1 MSVWVVLPTYNEAE
15 NVERVVSAV
24 HDVLR
29 HSERGPFRILI
40 VDDASPDGTG
50 QIAGALAE
58 RHREIEVLHR
68 PGKEGLGPAY
78 IAGFDRALRGGADF
92 VIEMDADCSHDPMDL
107 PRLLAAAR
115 EGADVVL
122 GSRYVEGGE
131 TREWGIV
138 RRAISRAGC
147 AYARVMLGTDIR
159 DLTGGFKCFRAS
171 ALLALDPQTIRTH
184 GYGFQ
189 IEATYRALRLGLDVV
204 EIPIVFTDRQAGR
217 SKMSAK
223 IAFEAA
229 FQVIALLVTRPHSEQ
244 PERAPLGF

>member
-1 MSVWVVLPTYNEAE
+1 MSVWVVIPTYNEAE
-15 NVERVVSAV
+15 NVERIVSAV

-29 HSERGPFRILI
+29 TSERVPFRILI

-50 QIAGALAE
+50 EIADALAE
-58 RHREIEVLHR
+58 RNREVEVLHR
-68 PGKEGLGPAY
+68 AGKEGLGPAY

-92 VIEMDADCSHDPMDL
+92 VIEMDADLSHDPADL

-115 EGADVVL
+115 EGADIVL

-204 EIPIVFTDRQAGR
+204 EIPIVFTDRQAGQ

-244 PERAPLGF
+244 PERAQLGF